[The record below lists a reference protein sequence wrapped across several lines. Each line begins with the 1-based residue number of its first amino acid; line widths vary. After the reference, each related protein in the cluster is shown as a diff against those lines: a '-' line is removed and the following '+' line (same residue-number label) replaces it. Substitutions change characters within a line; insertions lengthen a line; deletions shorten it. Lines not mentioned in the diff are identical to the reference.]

1 MKSLCH
7 QCQYGLCVKQKSS
20 TTFVNPSKEEEEDD
34 SWREESRE
42 PKKSVIEDEGY
53 VSICM
58 WMPILKLGR
67 EVFQFEEVS
76 ECSRFKKI
84 EESG

>member
-1 MKSLCH
+1 MNQSLCH

-20 TTFVNPSKEEEEDD
+20 TTFVNHPKEDEEDD
-34 SWREESRE
+34 WREESDE
-42 PKKSVIEDEGY
+42 PKKSVVEDEGY